1 MASLSDGSP
10 PDSTIATS
18 ATPTGAM
25 PQIHWTTPTL
35 LFGSLLVGTLFALG
49 HHLFYASLDGKAAAA
64 ALEDHHLLGMDLSSQ
79 QINTAAGTAFAFL
92 VRACLTWSIS
102 IAWFQILIWTVATRG
117 VASTKLVHLDVMTS
131 ALHDLVSLVSLG
143 AWLRRPWLWILALVA
158 WLIPIASILTPATL
172 SVGIDFPAPIYMN
185 VPNVDFTS
193 LNLAAPMAAG
203 NDGSESI
210 SFHYLYAG
218 PSLSVQQI
226 TNVVSAHGTI
236 IPVAAPSVNS
246 SWDLDFHG
254 PSLDCAPVAAD
265 FRQMVLANVLDYTSS
280 LNTGATP
287 NRSYGPGYIS
297 WHPPSMVPDQ
307 PASSNLPFVLININ
321 STSPADNLLN
331 NAYTSGLSSS
341 DMASVFLA
349 TTPTL
354 FSSIS
359 NEDYYGPALCQGM
372 PWYSATLAEYYS
384 TSTVL
389 RCDVHNA
396 TYHTTFNIS
405 NSEQTVSINERD
417 LVDTALITIEQ
428 VSANFG
434 SSNQTHPDLQPQPCS
449 TESIGTL
456 NASAYNSSLNCLF
469 DAVVLST
476 ISYQAIMHAFI
487 ELVTGMIALDLEP
500 NFDTVITST
509 TQLSNTV
516 LAEAPELAFLQPFQ
530 LKNGNTTMSLQ
541 ERAPL
546 WNQQPYAGLVNAAA
560 APNSTLPF
568 QQALEQLFENI
579 TISLMS
585 APDLQPNSSS
595 IYYPAKTK
603 VTLATR
609 ENIYI
614 YAAYKLWLAYGL
626 AIAATALIAVCGL
639 AAMLANGASFSN
651 SFSTI
656 LRLSRGAQ
664 LDRKVQDADLSG
676 RAPLPGYLEK
686 ATVRFSQEQVLGG
699 DQKRG
704 YTLVD
709 MQAPKGV

>member
-1 MASLSDGSP
+1 
-10 PDSTIATS
+10 
-18 ATPTGAM
+18 M
-25 PQIHWTTPTL
+25 PQIYWTTPTL
-35 LFGSLLVGTLFALG
+35 LFGSLLVGTIFALG

-64 ALEDHHLLGMDLSSQ
+64 ALEDYHVLGMDLSSQ
-79 QINTAAGTAFAFL
+79 QINTAVGTAFAFL
-92 VRACLTWSIS
+92 VRACLALAIS
-102 IAWFQILIWTVATRG
+102 VAYLQILIWTVATPG
-117 VASTKLVHLDVMTS
+117 VAGTKLVHLDVMTS

-158 WLIPIASILTPATL
+158 WLIPVASILTPATL

-226 TNVVSAHGTI
+226 TNVVAAHGTI

-254 PSLDCAPVAAD
+254 PSLHCAPVAAD

-287 NRSYGPGYIS
+287 NCSYGPGYIS

-331 NAYTSGLSSS
+331 NAYTSGFPSS

-349 TTPTL
+349 TAPTL

-372 PWYSATLAEYYS
+372 PWYNATLAEYYS

-396 TYHTTFNIS
+396 TYHTTFNIT

-449 TESIGTL
+449 TGSIGTFH
-456 NASAYNSSLNCLF
+456 ASAYNSSLKCIF

-476 ISYQAIMHAFI
+476 ISYQAIMHALI
-487 ELVTGMIALDLEP
+487 ELVTGMIALDLES
-500 NFDTVITST
+500 NFDTAITST
-509 TQLSNTV
+509 TQLSNT
-516 LAEAPELAFLQPFQ
+516 
-530 LKNGNTTMSLQ
+530 
-541 ERAPL
+541 
-546 WNQQPYAGLVNAAA
+546 QPYAGLVNAAA

-603 VTLATR
+603 VTLATL

-626 AIAATALIAVCGL
+626 AIAATALIAACGL
-639 AAMLANGASFSN
+639 AAMMANGAAFSN

-656 LRLSRGAQ
+656 LRLSRGAD

-676 RAPLPGYLEK
+676 RAPLPRYLEE
-686 ATVRFSQEQVLGG
+686 ATVKFSQEQVLGG
-699 DQKRG
+699 DQNKG
-704 YTLVD
+704 YTLID